1 MVVSEITLY
10 NVLKSKYAEQDAQ
23 TIVEGIRQPVKD
35 EVDNKKDVLATKED
49 IYKLQLDMERNFR
62 DNLKWN
68 IGLIVGLFISLLG
81 AITGII
87 KLTIH

>member
-10 NVLKSKYAEQDAQ
+10 NVLKSRYGDQDAQ
-23 TIVEGIRQPVKD
+23 TIVEGIKQTVKE
-35 EVDNKKDVLATKED
+35 EVDSKKDVLATKED

-87 KLTIH
+87 KLSLH

>member
-10 NVLKSKYAEQDAQ
+10 NVLKSKYGEHDAQ
-23 TIVEGIRQPVKD
+23 TIVEGIKQPVK
-35 EVDNKKDVLATKED
+35 EELDNKKELLASKED
-49 IYKLQLDMERNFR
+49 IYKFQLDMERSFR

-81 AITGII
+81 SITGIL
-87 KLTIH
+87 KFMLH

>member
-1 MVVSEITLY
+1 MVVSEITY
-10 NVLKSKYAEQDAQ
+10 NVLKSKYGEQDAQ
-23 TIVEGIRQPVKD
+23 TIVEGIRQTVKE
-35 EVDNKKDVLATKED
+35 EVDNKKDVIATKE
-49 IYKLQLDMERNFR
+49 DMERNFR

-87 KLTIH
+87 KLTLH

>member
-1 MVVSEITLY
+1 MVVSEITY
-10 NVLKSKYAEQDAQ
+10 NVLKSKYGEQDAQ
-23 TIVEGIRQPVKD
+23 TIVEGIRQTVKE
-35 EVDNKKDVLATKED
+35 EVDNKKDVIATKED
-49 IYKLQLDMERNFR
+49 IYRLQLDMERNFR

-87 KLTIH
+87 KLTLH

>member
-10 NVLKSKYAEQDAQ
+10 NVLKSKYGEQDAQ
-23 TIVEGIRQPVKD
+23 TIVEGIKQTVKE
-35 EVDNKKDVLATKED
+35 EVDNKKDVIATKED
-49 IYKLQLDMERNFR
+49 IYKLRLDMEQNFR

-81 AITGII
+81 AITGIM
-87 KLTIH
+87 KLMLH